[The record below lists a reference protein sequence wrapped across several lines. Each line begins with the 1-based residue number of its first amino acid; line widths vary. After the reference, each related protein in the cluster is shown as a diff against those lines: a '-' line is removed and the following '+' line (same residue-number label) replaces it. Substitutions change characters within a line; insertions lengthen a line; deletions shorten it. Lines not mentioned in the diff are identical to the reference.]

1 VNIATFLHST
11 AHCYPGA
18 PAISV
23 GDVLTWTYAGLQ
35 NRVVRLAGGLR
46 ASPGVKPGDR
56 IAMAMK
62 NCPEYFELMWAAWHA
77 GLIIVPMNAKLH
89 AKEFAF
95 ILQNCGVRY
104 CFVTPELSHALAA
117 EVGSAAE
124 ATRIVEVGGAEF
136 AAMAAHDALPLQ
148 VVHAEDPA
156 WLFYTS
162 GTTGRP
168 KGATL
173 THRSLVGM
181 TLRYYADVD
190 AVGQS
195 DCMIHTGPLSHASG
209 LYSVPHFAKGSHQV
223 IPASQGFDPVELFGL
238 FDYYRETTFFCA
250 PTMVT
255 RLLHEPG
262 VRSARLDSIKTL
274 FYGGAPMYLENLKSA
289 LNLFGPRLWQGY
301 GQGETPNT
309 ISCLSK
315 AMHADDGHPR
325 FEERL
330 ASVGI
335 ARTGVEVRVVD
346 ESGSELPAGEVGEII
361 CRSEVTMSGYWN
373 NPQATASAL
382 RDQWLHTGDLGVFDE
397 DRFLTLKDRSNDVII
412 SGGSNI
418 YPREVE
424 EVLLQHPDVLE
435 ASVIGRPHDDWG
447 EEVVAFVV
455 PKAGRV
461 LDEAML
467 DRLCLDNIARFK
479 RPKHYVRLD
488 ELPKSSY
495 GKILKSELRTRLQG
509 IADPRID
516 VCATAPPS
524 AS

>member
-1 VNIATFLHST
+1 MNIVTFLH
-11 AHCYPGA
+11 AAARCFPEA

-23 GDVLTWTYAGLQ
+23 GDVLTWTYSGLQ
-35 NRVVRLAGGLR
+35 TRVARLAGGLR
-46 ASPGVKPGDR
+46 SASGMLPGDR

-77 GLIIVPMNAKLH
+77 GLSIVPMNAKLH
-89 AKEFAF
+89 PKEFAF

-104 CFVTPELSHALAA
+104 CFSTPDLSHALT
-117 EVGSAAE
+117 SAIGVTPG
-124 ATRIVEVGGAEF
+124 ATRIVEIGSADF
-136 AAMAAHDALPLQ
+136 HAMAAHDPLPMQ
-148 VVHAEDPA
+148 AAQPEDPA

-173 THRSLVGM
+173 THRSLLEM

-190 AVGQS
+190 AVGRD

-209 LYSVPHFAKGSHQV
+209 LYSLPHFAKGSHQI

-238 FDYYRETTFFCA
+238 FDRYRETTFFCA

-255 RLLHEPG
+255 RLMNEPG

-289 LNLFGPRLWQGY
+289 LNVFGPRMWQGY

-315 AMHADDGHPR
+315 AMHIDDGHPR

-330 ASVGI
+330 ASVGV

-346 ESGSELPAGEVGEII
+346 GNWRDVPVDEVGEII
-361 CRSEVTMSGYWN
+361 CRSNVTMTGYWN
-373 NPQATASAL
+373 DPEATATAL
-382 RDQWLHTGDLGVFDE
+382 RDNWLYTGDMGAFDE
-397 DRFLTLKDRSNDVII
+397 DGFLTLKDRSKDVII

-424 EVLLQHPDVLE
+424 EVLLQHPGVLE
-435 ASVIGRPHDDWG
+435 VSVIGRPHPDWG

-455 PKAGRV
+455 SKVDQV
-461 LDEAML
+461 LDEEGL
-467 DRLCLDNIARFK
+467 DKLCVENIARFK
-479 RPKHYVRLD
+479 RPKQYFGLS

-495 GKILKSELRTRLQG
+495 GKILKTELRNQLESGAEQPAGDRL
-509 IADPRID
+509 
-516 VCATAPPS
+516 
-524 AS
+524 